1 MESKCQLGCY
11 LFIYLIYPSH
21 PFLTRQ
27 HPLRFLFIVSVRVEK
42 ALPALSFSVSLSA
55 HLPIFLFILSHDLC
69 TLHLLWWNYLINSV
83 FSIDYMGHV
92 EKDSEKKKSETWNL
106 QCLYVCVFVLS
117 RFPWGQQMID
127 SCIGKT
133 IHDSKSEWV
142 WWRQRG
148 FRVTFL
154 SAQERTRETK
164 SSGFS
169 VLTEPQSDILND
181 IHKWRSTAAES
192 IQQMTKTMRRGKE
205 HTRLY

>member
-92 EKDSEKKKSETWNL
+92 EKD
-106 QCLYVCVFVLS
+106 CLKREICNVCTFVSLCWAGSHGGS
-117 RFPWGQQMID
+117 RWL
-127 SCIGKT
+127 T
-133 IHDSKSEWV
+133 V
-142 WWRQRG
+142 
-148 FRVTFL
+148 
-154 SAQERTRETK
+154 
-164 SSGFS
+164 
-169 VLTEPQSDILND
+169 VLVKPSTTANQSDCDEDN
-181 IHKWRSTAAES
+181 AALEWHFCQPKRERERQS
-192 IQQMTKTMRRGKE
+192 LVASASWQNLSQT
-205 HTRLY
+205 Y